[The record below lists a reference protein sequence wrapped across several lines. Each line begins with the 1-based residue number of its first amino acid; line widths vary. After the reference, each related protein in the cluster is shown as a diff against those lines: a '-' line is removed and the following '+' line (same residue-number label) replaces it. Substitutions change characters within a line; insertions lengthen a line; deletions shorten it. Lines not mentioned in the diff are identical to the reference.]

1 VVRRLTLAIAA
12 ALIVAS
18 PAHADWTGDGPGDVL
33 AVHPDGRLLLYAGN
47 GSGGWAPPVP
57 RTIGG
62 GGWAAFNALM
72 APGDFSGDG
81 KPDLLVRNADGQLLM
96 YRGNGTGT
104 WATGIGQVVGGGWG
118 GFTALLAPG
127 DFSGDGFPDVLARD
141 SAGTL
146 FMYRGDGDGGWL
158 TGKGEAIGSSW
169 QGFSSIIPAGDF
181 SGDGKRDLLAVH
193 PDGTL
198 YMYRGNGKGG
208 WVLGRGEPVGGG
220 WAGFSALASG
230 GDFSGDGKPDV
241 LARAS
246 DGTLLM
252 YRGNGKSG
260 WVTGKGEPIGTGW
273 NGLSYLTLVGGTPPP
288 PPTPTPPPAPPAPP
302 TAPLPD
308 GRVLLNAGIRCTPP
322 GGLLRVS
329 LKVRKRAGRPAPQ
342 VRRIVFFVRSG
353 PRKTDRRRPYTV
365 RLRMHRPAGQKG
377 RVYARVYFKR
387 AGSKK
392 LRTKTVSR
400 RFVMCG

>member
-1 VVRRLTLAIAA
+1 VITVGGVRRLTLAITA

-18 PAHADWTGDGPGDVL
+18 PAHADWNGDGPGDVL

-57 RTIGG
+57 RPIGG
-62 GGWAAFNALM
+62 AGWTGFNALM

-81 KPDLLVRNADGQLLM
+81 KPDLLVRDAQGQLLM

-118 GFTALLAPG
+118 PFTALLAPG

-141 SAGTL
+141 SAGGL
-146 FMYRGDGDGGWL
+146 LMYRGDGDGGWL
-158 TGKGEAIGSSW
+158 TGNGEQIGSGW
-169 QGFSSIIPAGDF
+169 QGFSAIFP
-181 SGDGKRDLLAVH
+181 
-193 PDGTL
+193 
-198 YMYRGNGKGG
+198 
-208 WVLGRGEPVGGG
+208 
-220 WAGFSALASG
+220 G
-230 GDFSGDGKPDV
+230 GDFCGDGKPDV
-241 LARAS
+241 LARAT

-252 YRGNGKSG
+252 YRGNGAGG
-260 WVTGKGEPIGTGW
+260 WVTGTGEPIGTGW
-273 NGLSYLTLVGGTPPP
+273 NGLSYLTLVAATPPP
-288 PPTPTPPPAPPAPP
+288 PPAPEPAAPP

-308 GRVLLNAGIRCTPP
+308 GRVTLSAGIRCTPP

-329 LKVRKRAGRPAPQ
+329 LKVRKRAGRPAPKVQ
-342 VRRIVFFVRSG
+342 RIVFFVRNG
-353 PRKTDRRRPYTV
+353 ARRTDRKRPYTV

-377 RVYARVYFKR
+377 RVYARVHFKR

-400 RFVMCG
+400 RYVMCS